1 MLVEKGAYLILD
13 DGEPVFVHDIER
25 VGFADGVKD
34 PKIKF
39 TRSVV
44 FSNAAAQEKKTKQ
57 PYVIFNSRV
66 LSSPSFHIMHPVIQ
80 YQDKGYSF
88 AFAAGDTGKFPV
100 PLKQLTKL
108 LYRHSASDVYFDGL
122 RISNVKIANE
132 FPVPGMFA
140 LRVNAL
146 EESDYC
152 IACESASGYNALFY
166 DEFDRLRT
174 RHEPCVTY
182 DGKLTNCK
190 IEDAIMFASLLHH
203 VARSIKS
210 VAKENK
216 KKGGSSDLRFSAWRP
231 IIESLQKTIKSYSE
245 FSGYYT
251 VGFSQVQENLV
262 IDILPPSYVV
272 HVMPNPKQEARR
284 RVRFNLNTDDLSAT
298 VLVGPDSFKML
309 SALFGLH
316 RVFGKGALDV
326 VKQEVA

>member
-1 MLVEKGAYLILD
+1 MLVEKGAYLIMN
-13 DGEPVFVHDIER
+13 DGEPVIVHDITK
-25 VGFADGVKD
+25 GNIA
-34 PKIKF
+34 PSATF
-39 TRSVV
+39 TRNVT
-44 FSNAAAQEKKTKQ
+44 FSNAAAQEKKITQ
-57 PYVIFNSRV
+57 PFVIFSSRV
-66 LSSPSFHIMHPVIQ
+66 LSAYSFYIMHPVIQ
-80 YQDKGYSF
+80 TNEKGYAFS
-88 AFAAGDTGKFPV
+88 FAAGDNGKFPV
-100 PLKQLTKL
+100 PIKQLVKL

-122 RISNVKIANE
+122 RINNVKIANE
-132 FPVPGMFA
+132 FAVPGMFA
-140 LRVNAL
+140 PRVNAL

-152 IACESASGYNALFY
+152 IACESQSGYNALFY

-251 VGFSQVQENLV
+251 VGFSHVQENLV

-272 HVMPNPKQEARR
+272 HVMPNPKQEAHR

-316 RVFGKGALDV
+316 LVFGKGALDL